1 MADDVRKIWVLL
13 VSLVDASM
21 RIEAL
26 DFSPF
31 IKMEELV
38 LGKLRGSVF
47 FLSVRTLSLYLD
59 IAICKMALQCLLVL
73 DAPGSLFSGDMQKTS
88 Y

>member
-1 MADDVRKIWVLL
+1 
-13 VSLVDASM
+13 
-21 RIEAL
+21 
-26 DFSPF
+26 
-31 IKMEELV
+31 MEELV